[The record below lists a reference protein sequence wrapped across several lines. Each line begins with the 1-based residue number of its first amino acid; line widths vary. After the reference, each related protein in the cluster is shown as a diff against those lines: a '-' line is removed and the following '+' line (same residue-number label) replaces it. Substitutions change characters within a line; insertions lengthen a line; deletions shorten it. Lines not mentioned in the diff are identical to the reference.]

1 MLAVDERIQ
10 KALQLF
16 FPSVEPMEGIVTL
29 LLEKARR
36 TYLKYKIINELL
48 QSKYNMQFDEFSKS
62 KFMEEPS
69 FEVEQDFFDW
79 DMAITGMG
87 DMVSEIKHL
96 ESML

>member
-1 MLAVDERIQ
+1 MNLWKV
-10 KALQLF
+10 
-16 FPSVEPMEGIVTL
+16 L
-29 LLEKARR
+29 LLYMLEKARR

>member
-1 MLAVDERIQ
+1 MKEFKKHCNCFSLPLNLWKV
-10 KALQLF
+10 
-16 FPSVEPMEGIVTL
+16 L
-29 LLEKARR
+29 LLYMLEKARR